1 MRGQPLQDLYK
12 ELQQSKCCPLH
23 LLPLY
28 QSSDQE
34 VFTLKYIQTLIQILP
49 SILKMP
55 ALQVDT
61 TVACCDMI
69 NLVHNHCC
77 SCCDNDSYCLLSTS
91 PASVHSFAQD
101 CRVQD
106 SKRSDVNPKTQTRI
120 SNYINKGNLCNRDK
134 QIGSFIQFRHR

>member
-1 MRGQPLQDLYK
+1 
-12 ELQQSKCCPLH
+12 
-23 LLPLY
+23 
-28 QSSDQE
+28 
-34 VFTLKYIQTLIQILP
+34 
-49 SILKMP
+49 MP

-106 SKRSDVNPKTQTRI
+106 SKRSDVNPKTQSLENGKHINIKPYSAI
-120 SNYINKGNLCNRDK
+120 SPVINPHPICSYRE
-134 QIGSFIQFRHR
+134 FIC